1 MKTIITSLFLI
12 FFGAIS
18 FAQNDMLQLGNRYA
32 EDQIYVS
39 VSYAQFYNQPR
50 QISKTN
56 FSYSLGT
63 GFIKDLILNQQGS
76 VSIALGVGYGFD
88 FFNHKLKVEEF
99 NNTTF
104 FSSDNSI
111 RSNLF
116 TSHNLEF
123 PLEFRWRTST
133 ATKYNFW
140 RVYTGVKFSYNLAN
154 KFQFDDATNTTF
166 KYANITN
173 YNKLQYGLTLSAGY
187 DEFNINVFYGL
198 TPLFKNS
205 QINGED
211 INTKIL
217 KFGLIFYFL

>member
-18 FAQNDMLQLGNRYA
+18 FAQKDMLQLGDRYA
-32 EDQIYVS
+32 EDQIYIS

-56 FSYSLGT
+56 FSYSLAT

-88 FFNHKLKVEEF
+88 FLNHKLKVEEF

-104 FSSDNSI
+104 FSSDNTI

-187 DEFNINVFYGL
+187 DEFNVHIFYGL
-198 TPLFKNS
+198 TPVFKNS
-205 QINGED
+205 NFNGEEV
-211 INTKIL
+211 NSKIL
-217 KFGLIFYFL
+217 KFGLIFYLL

>member
-1 MKTIITSLFLI
+1 MKTIITSLFLV

-18 FAQNDMLQLGNRYA
+18 FAQKDMLQLGDRYA
-32 EDQIYVS
+32 EDQIYIS

-56 FSYSLGT
+56 FSYSLAT

-88 FFNHKLKVEEF
+88 FLNHKLKVEEF

-104 FSSDNSI
+104 FSSDNTI

-187 DEFNINVFYGL
+187 DEFNIHIFYGL
-198 TPLFKNS
+198 TPVFKNS
-205 QINGED
+205 NFNGEEV
-211 INTKIL
+211 NSKIL
-217 KFGLIFYFL
+217 KFGLIFYLL